1 MDGMF
6 FLGADHSPKFELR
19 DMTFPPLQPHQVL
32 VENKAC
38 GVCGTD
44 VHIYNGEP
52 GSAEVTPPVVLGHEY
67 SGIVRAVGEKVTTV
81 KPGDSVA
88 LDPNQYCGICR
99 PCRMGKKQNCEHLLA
114 LGVNTN
120 GGFAEYSLCPESQ
133 CYVVN
138 PELDFDVAAMVEPL
152 ACAIHGMDKA
162 GIVSG
167 QTVLVVGGGTIGQ
180 IMLQLARLQGAAQVI
195 LSEPVAQRREIGLEL
210 GATAAI
216 DPLTE
221 NLNQRLREIT
231 GSEGADVV
239 IECVGKSFAVEQ
251 AIQAAGNGG
260 TVLLFSV
267 PSVDAHISL
276 PLFPIFS
283 KELTIVGSRIN
294 PDTHQRAVNLIN
306 AGKIELK
313 KLITHVYDIAHLED
327 AILRQMDSSSIKVIV
342 RPHVADEA

>member
-1 MDGMF
+1 MTGMF
-6 FLGADHSPKFELR
+6 FLGADKDTKFELR
-19 DMTFPPLQPHQVL
+19 EMDFPVLAPHEVL
-32 VENKAC
+32 VENMAC

-44 VHIYNGEP
+44 VHIYLGEP

-67 SGIVRAVGEKVTTV
+67 AGIVRAVGEAVTTV
-81 KPGDSVA
+81 KPGDHVA
-88 LDPNQYCGICR
+88 LDPNMYCGICR

-120 GGFAEYSLCPESQ
+120 GGFAEFSLCPESQ
-133 CYVVN
+133 CFVMKAEV
-138 PELDFDVAAMVEPL
+138 DFDVAAMVEPL

-167 QTVLVVGGGTIGQ
+167 QTVLIVGGGTIGQ
-180 IMLQLARLQGAAQVI
+180 IMLQLAKLQGAAQVI
-195 LSEPVAQRREIGLEL
+195 LSEPVALRREIGLEL

-216 DPLTE
+216 DPIHE
-221 NLNQRLREIT
+221 DLNQRIREIT
-231 GSEGADVV
+231 GTEGADVV
-239 IECVGKSFAVEQ
+239 IECVGRPFAVEQ
-251 AIQAAGNGG
+251 AIGAAGKGA

-267 PSVDAHISL
+267 PGVGDSVNL

-294 PDTHQRAVNLIN
+294 PDTHQRAANLIN
-306 AGKIELK
+306 AGLIDLK
-313 KLITHVYDIAHLED
+313 KLITHVYDTAHLEE

-342 RPHVADEA
+342 RPHL

>member
-1 MDGMF
+1 MTGMF
-6 FLGADHSPKFELR
+6 FLGADQDPKFELR
-19 DMTFPPLQPHQVL
+19 EMDFPPLAPHQVL

-67 SGIVRAVGEKVTTV
+67 SGIVRAVGDAVTTV
-81 KPGDSVA
+81 KPGDHVA
-88 LDPNQYCGICR
+88 LDPNMYCGICR
-99 PCRMGKKQNCEHLLA
+99 PCRMGKKQNCQHLLA
-114 LGVNTN
+114 LGVNTD

-133 CYVVN
+133 CFLMDPSV
-138 PELDFDVAAMVEPL
+138 DFDVAAMVEPL

-167 QTVLVVGGGTIGQ
+167 QSVLIVGGGTIGQ
-180 IMLQLARLQGAAQVI
+180 IMLQLALLQGAAQVI
-195 LSEPVAQRREIGLEL
+195 LSEPVEERRRIGLEL

-216 DPLTE
+216 DPIQE
-221 NLNQRLREIT
+221 DLNARIREIT
-231 GSEGADVV
+231 GEDGADVV
-239 IECVGKSFAVEQ
+239 IECVGKAFAVEQ
-251 AIQAAGNGG
+251 AIAAAGQGS

-267 PSVDAHISL
+267 PNVDARIDL

-294 PDTHQRAVNLIN
+294 PDTHQRAANLIN
-306 AGKIELK
+306 AGKIQLK
-313 KLITHVYDIAHLED
+313 KLITHVYDMAHLED

-342 RPHVADEA
+342 RPHLDT